1 MSSRNDLLLH
11 EFRNKYAY
19 PVLRNIISIDL
30 KIKHS
35 FMIQTT
41 TPSNVTLRLGLRQR
55 SHLGLRLGI
64 RSRQNLHK
72 KIVEL

>member
-1 MSSRNDLLLH
+1 
-11 EFRNKYAY
+11 
-19 PVLRNIISIDL
+19 
-30 KIKHS
+30 
-35 FMIQTT
+35 MIQTT